1 MAESHRI
8 WSQKLSGIF
17 LFILFTTACTPAY
30 LVRNQP
36 TLAENIYALKV
47 DRIEKEVARN
57 PDNPDLLLK
66 AVSNLT
72 IYSYGFLMEKA
83 DREVVKNYHQGKKL
97 YRRAQNIFN
106 RAKDYGLRGI
116 KFHYPGFD
124 SLMEATKMESFTFK
138 KEDVP
143 FFYWTAA
150 AWGGAISAS
159 RGDLDYVVELPKVGW
174 LLKRAIDVDSDWNK
188 GALYS
193 AMISYSM
200 KRPDQG
206 GKGEKLARLY
216 FKKAIESSGG
226 HDCSPYVTLAEL
238 VSVNNQDQKEFE
250 ELLKKALTVDIDIDP
265 ELKLSNIIAQSR
277 ARWLLEQKEE
287 LFY

>member
-30 LVRNQP
+30 LVRNQLN
-36 TLAENIYALKV
+36 LAENIYALKV
-47 DRIEKEVARN
+47 DRIEKQVARN

-66 AVSNLT
+66 AVTELT
-72 IYSYGFLMEKA
+72 IYSYAFFMEQA
-83 DREVVKNYHQGKKL
+83 DREIVINYNQGRNL
-97 YRRAQNIFN
+97 YNRALNIFN

-116 KFHYPGFD
+116 KLQYPEFD
-124 SLMEATKMESFTFK
+124 SLMTATKMESFPFK
-138 KEDVP
+138 RKDVP
-143 FFYWTAA
+143 FLYWTAA

-159 RGDLDYVVELPKVGW
+159 KGDLAYIVEIPKVGW
-174 LLKRAIDVDSDWNK
+174 LLERALEVEAEWNK

-200 KRPDQG
+200 KRPDQV
-206 GKGEKLARLY
+206 GKGEKQARMY
-216 FKKAIESSGG
+216 FKKALETSGG
-226 HDCSPYVTLAEL
+226 NASSPYVTLAEV
-238 VSVNNQDQKEFE
+238 VSTFNQDREEFE
-250 ELLKKALTVDIDIDP
+250 DLLKKALIIDIDIDP

>member
-30 LVRNQP
+30 LVRNQLN
-36 TLAENIYALKV
+36 LAENIYALKV
-47 DRIEKEVARN
+47 DRIEKQVARN

-66 AVSNLT
+66 AVTELT
-72 IYSYGFLMEKA
+72 IYSYAFFMEQA
-83 DREVVKNYHQGKKL
+83 DREIVINYNQGRNL
-97 YRRAQNIFN
+97 YNRALNIFN

-116 KFHYPGFD
+116 KLQYPGFD
-124 SLMEATKMESFTFK
+124 SLMIATKMESFTFK

-143 FFYWTAA
+143 FLYWTAA
-150 AWGGAISAS
+150 AWGGAISS
-159 RGDLDYVVELPKVGW
+159 SKGDLAYIVEIPKVGW
-174 LLKRAIDVDSDWNK
+174 LLERALEVEAEWNK

-200 KRPDQG
+200 KRPDQV
-206 GKGEKLARLY
+206 GKGEKQARMY
-216 FKKAIESSGG
+216 FKKALETSGG
-226 HDCSPYVTLAEL
+226 NASSPYVTLAEV
-238 VSVNNQDQKEFE
+238 VSVINQDREEFE
-250 ELLKKALTVDIDIDP
+250 DLLNQALIIDFDMDP

-277 ARWLLEQKEE
+277 ARWLLAQKEE

>member
-8 WSQKLSGIF
+8 WSQKLSVIF
-17 LFILFTTACTPAY
+17 LFILYTACTPAY

-36 TLAENIYALKV
+36 NLVKNIYALKV
-47 DRIEKEVARN
+47 DRIEREVARN

-97 YRRAQNIFN
+97 YHRAQNIFN

-116 KFHYPGFD
+116 KFYYPGFD
-124 SLMEATKMESFTFK
+124 SLMEATKMEPFTFK

-150 AWGGAISAS
+150 AWGGTISAS

-174 LLKRAIDVDSDWNK
+174 LLERAIDVDSDWNK

-200 KRPDQG
+200 KRPDQV

-216 FKKAIESSGG
+216 FNKAIESSGG

-250 ELLKKALTVDIDIDP
+250 ELLKKALTIDINIDP

>member
-30 LVRNQP
+30 LVRNQLN
-36 TLAENIYALKV
+36 LAENIYALKV
-47 DRIEKEVARN
+47 DRIEKQVARN

-66 AVSNLT
+66 AVTELT
-72 IYSYGFLMEKA
+72 IYSYAFFMEQA
-83 DREVVKNYHQGKKL
+83 DREIVINYNQGRNL
-97 YRRAQNIFN
+97 YNRALNIFN

-116 KFHYPGFD
+116 KLQYPGFD
-124 SLMEATKMESFTFK
+124 SLMIATKMESFTFK

-143 FFYWTAA
+143 FLYWTAA

-159 RGDLDYVVELPKVGW
+159 KGDLAYIVEIPKVGW
-174 LLKRAIDVDSDWNK
+174 LLERALEVEAEWNK
-188 GALYS
+188 GAIYS

-200 KRPDQG
+200 KRPDQV
-206 GKGEKLARLY
+206 GKGEKQARMY
-216 FKKAIESSGG
+216 FKKALEISGG
-226 HDCSPYVTLAEL
+226 NASSPYVTLAEV
-238 VSVNNQDQKEFE
+238 VSTFNQDREEFE
-250 ELLKKALTVDIDIDP
+250 DLLKKALIIDIDIDP

-277 ARWLLEQKEE
+277 ARWLLAQKEE

>member
-30 LVRNQP
+30 LVRNQLN
-36 TLAENIYALKV
+36 LAENIYALKV
-47 DRIEKEVARN
+47 DRIEKQVARN

-66 AVSNLT
+66 AVTELT
-72 IYSYGFLMEKA
+72 IYSYAFFMEQA
-83 DREVVKNYHQGKKL
+83 DREIVINYNQGRNL
-97 YRRAQNIFN
+97 YNRAQNIFN

-116 KFHYPGFD
+116 KLQYPEFD
-124 SLMEATKMESFTFK
+124 SLMTATKMESFPFK
-138 KEDVP
+138 RKDVP
-143 FFYWTAA
+143 FLYWTAA

-159 RGDLDYVVELPKVGW
+159 KGDLAYIVEIPKVGW
-174 LLKRAIDVDSDWNK
+174 LLERALEAEPEWNK
-188 GALYS
+188 GAIYS

-200 KRPDQG
+200 KRPNQG
-206 GKGEKLARLY
+206 GGGEKQARMY
-216 FKKAIESSGG
+216 FKKALDISGG
-226 HDCSPYVTLAEL
+226 NASSPYVTLAEV
-238 VSVNNQDQKEFE
+238 VSTFNQDREEFE
-250 ELLKKALTVDIDIDP
+250 DLLKKALIIDIDIDP